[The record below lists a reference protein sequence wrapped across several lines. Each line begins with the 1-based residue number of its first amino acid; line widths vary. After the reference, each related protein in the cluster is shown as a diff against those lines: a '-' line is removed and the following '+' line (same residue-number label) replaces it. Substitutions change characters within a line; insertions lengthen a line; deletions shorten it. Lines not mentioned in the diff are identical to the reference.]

1 MKASAWLI
9 AAGYG
14 LLVWQFGVWGLL
26 AAAAH
31 LAVLGV
37 TARRK

>member
-1 MKASAWLI
+1 MKAAAWLI
-9 AAGYG
+9 VAGYG
-14 LLVWQFGVWGLL
+14 LLVWQWGLWGLL

-31 LAVLGV
+31 LAVLGA